1 MLAKMGASKPGDDD
15 IAKEYGAADKRLFLL
30 FEKKWR
36 AGGRSLFC
44 CYLGVQEAAG
54 VLIRGGDLI
63 CTSYRLDG
71 DYQEGDQSRDK
82 QD

>member
-54 VLIRGGDLI
+54 VPTRGGHLV